1 MYNSLVHFYKLSNMQ
16 KNQEVQEVVDFD
28 LLFSQGK
35 SKYNTSVKL
44 TDADR
49 KAGVK
54 ILCKEPYA
62 QELYDKYY
70 STGSNSAPALKDFQ
84 VGHVCKVT
92 AKRIDFDN
100 KMIEVQD
107 DASLSTIFVPF
118 REFTE
123 EPSLLVHNEIS
134 ASFKVM
140 IYKTDGGDYLGSEK
154 KCAALTYRE
163 SLEDFAKEDKW
174 FYVKVTSLV
183 KGGYL
188 ALYKGTVKCFL
199 PGSHAA
205 ANVIRDFNEY
215 LNKEIPVM
223 IENYDQTND
232 LFIVSYKKYI
242 KQTLPQ
248 RVHELKFG
256 EKYTGI
262 LTNKP
267 YDFGMFIEF
276 QNYFTGLLHKTE
288 FANYE
293 EFSKGYKA
301 GDSID
306 FYVKDIVLKKG
317 EPRIILTDSIDKVG
331 EDQLIWQSL
340 KDRIEGKTLEY
351 NLDKQKFVLEIE
363 LPDTGQV
370 FTTDVNH
377 LRGKTKV
384 ADSGEIRIYKVDTI
398 RKQLKFDFI

>member
-1 MYNSLVHFYKLSNMQ
+1 MQ
-16 KNQEVQEVVDFD
+16 KTQNAQEVIDFD
-28 LLFSQGK
+28 LLFSQGHDK
-35 SKYNTSVKL
+35 INHRIKL
-44 TDADR
+44 TPADK
-49 KAGVK
+49 KARVQ
-54 ILCKEPYA
+54 IFCKEPYA
-62 QELYDKYY
+62 QELYNLYY
-70 STGSNSAPALKDFQ
+70 SSGSLMTPANKDFEA
-84 VGHVCKVT
+84 GRVCKVT

-100 KMIEVQD
+100 KIIEAQD
-107 DASLSTIFVPF
+107 DATLSTIFIPF

-134 ASFKVM
+134 ASFKIV
-140 IYKTDGGDYLGSEK
+140 IYKIDDGYYLGSEK
-154 KCAALTYRE
+154 RCAALTYRDD
-163 SLEDFAKEDKW
+163 LEEFLKTEKW
-174 FYVKVTSLV
+174 FYVKVTNLV

-223 IENYDQTND
+223 IENYDAANE

-267 YDFGMFIEF
+267 YDFGMFVEF

-293 EFSKGYKA
+293 EVSRNYKS
-301 GDSID
+301 GDQID

-317 EPRIILTDSIDKVG
+317 EPRIILTDSLEKIG
-331 EDQLIWQSL
+331 EDQLTWQSL
-340 KDRIEGKTLEY
+340 KDSIEGQTLEFTL
-351 NLDKQKFVLEIE
+351 NKQNFKLAIQMPDSDKIFH
-363 LPDTGQV
+363 
-370 FTTDVNH
+370 TDVNH
-377 LRGKTKV
+377 LKGRFRINDQGQIKV
-384 ADSGEIRIYKVDTI
+384 YRVDAI

>member
-1 MYNSLVHFYKLSNMQ
+1 MYNSLVHSYKLTNMQ
-16 KNQEVQEVVDFD
+16 KNQEVQEVIDYD

-44 TDADR
+44 TEADR

-62 QELYDKYY
+62 QEIYDKYY
-70 STGSNSAPALKDFQ
+70 SASTNSEPALKDFK

-92 AKRIDFDN
+92 AKKVDFEN

-123 EPSLLVHNEIS
+123 EPSLLIHSEINP
-134 ASFKVM
+134 SFKIM
-140 IYKTDGGDYLGSEK
+140 IYKADGGDYLGSEK

-163 SLEDFAKEDKW
+163 NLDEFAKEDKW

-223 IENYDQTND
+223 IENYDSTND

-256 EKYTGI
+256 QKYSGI

-267 YDFGMFIEF
+267 YDFGMFVEF
-276 QNYFTGLLHKTE
+276 ENYFTGLLHKTE

-293 EFSKGYKA
+293 EFSKNFKA
-301 GDSID
+301 GDPID

-317 EPRIILTDSIDKVG
+317 EPRIILTDSAEKVA
-331 EDQLIWQSL
+331 EEQVIWQSL
-340 KDRIEGKTLEY
+340 KDRVEGQVLPFTF
-351 NLDKQKFVLEIE
+351 NKQNFSLEIE
-363 LPDTGQV
+363 LPDTGQI

-377 LRGKTKV
+377 LKGKTRIS
-384 ADSGEIRIYKVDTI
+384 DSGEVKVFKVDTI

>member
-1 MYNSLVHFYKLSNMQ
+1 
-16 KNQEVQEVVDFD
+16 
-28 LLFSQGK
+28 
-35 SKYNTSVKL
+35 
-44 TDADR
+44 
-49 KAGVK
+49 
-54 ILCKEPYA
+54 
-62 QELYDKYY
+62 
-70 STGSNSAPALKDFQ
+70 
-84 VGHVCKVT
+84 
-92 AKRIDFDN
+92 
-100 KMIEVQD
+100 MIEAQD
-107 DASLSTIFVPF
+107 DATLSTIFIPF

-134 ASFKVM
+134 ASFKIV
-140 IYKTDGGDYLGSEK
+140 IYKVEGGDFLGSEK
-154 KCAALTYRE
+154 RCAALTYRE
-163 SLEDFAKEDKW
+163 DLEEFIKTEKW
-174 FYVKVTSLV
+174 FYVKVTNLV

-205 ANVIRDFNEY
+205 AKVIRDFNEY

-223 IENYDQTND
+223 IENYDAAND

-262 LTNKP
+262 LTNNP
-267 YDFGMFIEF
+267 YDFGMFVEF

-293 EFSKGYKA
+293 EVSKKYRS

-306 FYVKDIVLKKG
+306 FYIKDIVMKKG
-317 EPRIILTDSIDKVG
+317 EPRIILTDDISKIG
-331 EDQLIWQSL
+331 EEQTTWQNL
-340 KDRIEGKTLEY
+340 KDRIEGQTL
-351 NLDKQKFVLEIE
+351 NFTLNKQNFSLEIE
-363 LPDTGQV
+363 MPDTDQI

-377 LRGKTKV
+377 LKGRTKV
-384 ADSGEIRIYKVDTI
+384 PDSGEIKVFKVDAI
-398 RKQLKFDFI
+398 RKQLKFEFIG

>member
-1 MYNSLVHFYKLSNMQ
+1 MQ
-16 KNQEVQEVVDFD
+16 KNQDVAEVVDYD
-28 LLFSQGK
+28 LLFSQGN
-35 SKYNTSVKL
+35 SKYNTSIKL
-44 TDADR
+44 SAADQ

-54 ILCKEPYA
+54 IFCKEPYA

-70 STGSNSAPALKDFQ
+70 SSEQFSTPAIKVFNI
-84 VGHVCKVT
+84 GHVCKVT
-92 AKRIDFDN
+92 AKRVDFEN

-107 DASLSTIFVPF
+107 DSSLSTIFVPF

-134 ASFKVM
+134 SSFKIV
-140 IYKTDGGDYLGSEK
+140 IYKTDGGDYFGSEK
-154 KCAALTYRE
+154 KCAALSYRE
-163 SLEDFAKEDKW
+163 NLEEFVKTDKW
-174 FYVKVTSLV
+174 FYVKVTNLV

-223 IENYDQTND
+223 VENYDSAND

-248 RVHELKFG
+248 RVHELQFG

-267 YDFGMFIEF
+267 YDFGMFVEF

-293 EFSKGYKA
+293 EFSKNYKS
-301 GDSID
+301 GDAID
-306 FYVKDIVLKKG
+306 FYIKDIVIKKG
-317 EPRIILTDSIDKVG
+317 EPRIILTDSKEKIG
-331 EDQLIWQSL
+331 EEQLIWQDL
-340 KDRIEGKTLEY
+340 KNRIEDQILPFT
-351 NLDKQKFVLEIE
+351 LDKQAFTLQIE

-377 LRGKTKV
+377 LKGKTKV
-384 ADSGEIRIYKVDTI
+384 SDSGEVKIFKVDTI

>member
-1 MYNSLVHFYKLSNMQ
+1 MQ
-16 KNQEVQEVVDFD
+16 KNQTAQEIIDFD
-28 LLFSQGK
+28 LLFSQGHDK
-35 SKYNTSVKL
+35 INHRIKL
-44 TDADR
+44 TSADK
-49 KAGVK
+49 KAGLR
-54 ILCKEPYA
+54 IFCKETYA
-62 QELYDKYY
+62 QELYDLYY
-70 STGSNSAPALKDFQ
+70 SSGTLITPANKDFE
-84 VGHVCKVT
+84 VGRVCKVT
-92 AKRIDFDN
+92 AKRIDFNN
-100 KMIEVQD
+100 KMIEAQD
-107 DASLSTIFVPF
+107 DATLSTIFIPF

-134 ASFKVM
+134 ASFKIV
-140 IYKTDGGDYLGSEK
+140 IYKVDDGDYLGSEK
-154 KCAALTYRE
+154 RCAALTYRDD
-163 SLEDFAKEDKW
+163 LEEFLKTEKW

-223 IENYDQTND
+223 IENYDAANE

-262 LTNKP
+262 LTNRP
-267 YDFGMFIEF
+267 YDFGMFVEF

-293 EFSKGYKA
+293 EVSRKYKS
-301 GDSID
+301 GDQID

-317 EPRIILTDSIDKVG
+317 EPRIILTDSIEKIG
-331 EDQLIWQSL
+331 EDQLTWQRL
-340 KDRIEGKTLEY
+340 KDSIEGQTLEFTLNKQNF
-351 NLDKQKFVLEIE
+351 NLAIQM
-363 LPDTGQV
+363 PDSNDI
-370 FTTDVNH
+370 FHTDVNH
-377 LRGKTKV
+377 LKGRFRINDQGQIKV
-384 ADSGEIRIYKVDTI
+384 HRVDAI